1 MNALRLVPTVQRS
14 ILTATARPPP
24 LLAASQRLLLS
35 QSARRPKST
44 LVRET
49 HTPHQE
55 PNYTRVYTMV
65 LLGGCG
71 VAAVLDRMGFSHH
84 DLMPANNQ
92 KTKMSRRDTLL
103 DGVRGTN
110 WK

>member
-1 MNALRLVPTVQRS
+1 MNALRLRSLLTAVVQR
-14 ILTATARPPP
+14 PP
-24 LLAASQRLLLS
+24 LLATQRLTLL
-35 QSARRPKST
+35 RNKST
-44 LVRET
+44 LVRQT
-49 HTPHQE
+49 VKPHNQE
-55 PNYTRVYTMV
+55 PVSTAVYTMV

-71 VAAVLDRMGFSHH
+71 AAAALDRMGFSHH
-84 DLMPANNQ
+84 DLMPSNQ